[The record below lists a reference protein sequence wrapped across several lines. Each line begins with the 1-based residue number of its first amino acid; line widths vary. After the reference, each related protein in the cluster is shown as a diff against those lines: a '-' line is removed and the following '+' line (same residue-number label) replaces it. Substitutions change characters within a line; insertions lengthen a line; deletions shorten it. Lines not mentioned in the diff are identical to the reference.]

1 MLEQIN
7 LEHAILSHLLYDKDY
22 AEKVLPHIKKDHFQE
37 RVDQTIFAM
46 ISGYIHKY
54 NRPPSK
60 EMLEIELLEVTGIS
74 DDDGEKVEHVIA
86 SLHQSDESTEW
97 IIDKTEKWISD
108 RRQWLTLS
116 KLIDKDNPNRN
127 TAITELQDAINFTFK
142 EDDDLTSFE
151 DFDIDYWKEANYI
164 IKELVPSSDG
174 DVGVISGESQVG
186 KTFLVVN
193 MMAHVVNGV
202 PWAGKRAKACT
213 CLYVAGEASKGIEK
227 RVHGHKS
234 AYPDM
239 TFRNEK
245 LGTRAYFKADRLN
258 MANPKDQNKLKAW
271 IKKTGAKFVVL
282 DTLSTMLKGSDSKD
296 EDVKPFINGMI
307 SVAKETGATIAVT
320 HHPSKNGQ
328 SKQKGSGDVFNSM
341 NFILNVEVVDND
353 DDDRCLVGVTSQKMK
368 DEKRNLTFYFDR
380 KITTVLDADSDGD
393 PVTTCYMEF
402 VPNYMKPAKSDEN
415 LLEQIAKNLIDT
427 KSNAWKT
434 EIRDDYINKVYND
447 GKGKSKRTAQDDF
460 PKLWDKFIS
469 LPYVKYVPEL
479 DVGQKKENGKVTFNG
494 LE

>member
-1 MLEQIN
+1 VLEQTN
-7 LEHAILSHLLYDKDY
+7 LEHAILGHLLYNKDY
-22 AEKVLPHIKKDHFQE
+22 ADKVLRHIKKDYFQE

-60 EMLEIELLEVTGIS
+60 EMLDIELLEATGIS
-74 DDDGEKVEHVIA
+74 DEEGEKVEHVIA
-86 SLHQSDESTEW
+86 SLHQSDDKAEW
-97 IIDKTEKWISD
+97 IIDKTEEWIAK
-108 RRQWLTLS
+108 RLQYLAIS
-116 KLIDKDNPNRN
+116 KLIKDNVDKT
-127 TAITELQDAINFTFK
+127 TAITELQDALNFTFN
-142 EDDDLTSFE
+142 EGDDLTSFE
-151 DFDIDYWKEANYI
+151 DSDINYWKEANYI

-193 MMAHVVNGV
+193 MMAHIVNGV
-202 PWAGKRAKACT
+202 PWAGKRAKACS

-307 SVAKETGATIAVT
+307 SVAKETGATIVVT

-328 SKQKGSGDVFNSM
+328 SKQK
-341 NFILNVEVVDND
+341 
-353 DDDRCLVGVTSQKMK
+353 
-368 DEKRNLTFYFDR
+368 
-380 KITTVLDADSDGD
+380 
-393 PVTTCYMEF
+393 
-402 VPNYMKPAKSDEN
+402 
-415 LLEQIAKNLIDT
+415 
-427 KSNAWKT
+427 
-434 EIRDDYINKVYND
+434 
-447 GKGKSKRTAQDDF
+447 
-460 PKLWDKFIS
+460 
-469 LPYVKYVPEL
+469 
-479 DVGQKKENGKVTFNG
+479 
-494 LE
+494 